1 MTKFFYLMDLNLFV
15 YLCPNLE
22 EVAVESTLFEIT
34 TLSKDPAL
42 PTLHVCFSTG
52 NFQGHETK
60 VIIFLEFK
68 TQATPIN
75 IDSLI

>member
-1 MTKFFYLMDLNLFV
+1 MTKFFHLMNLNLFV

-22 EVAVESTLFEIT
+22 EVAVQSTLLEIT
-34 TLSKDPAL
+34 ALSKDPAL

-52 NFQGHETK
+52 NFHGQDTK

-68 TQATPIN
+68 TQATAIN